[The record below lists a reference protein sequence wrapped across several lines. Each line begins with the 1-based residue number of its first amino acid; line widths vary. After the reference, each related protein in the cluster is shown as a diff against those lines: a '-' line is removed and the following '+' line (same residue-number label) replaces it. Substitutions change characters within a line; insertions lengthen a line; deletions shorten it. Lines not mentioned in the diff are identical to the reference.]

1 MNKKKVLKLSPL
13 LMLSLF
19 LCGCSDVPL
28 DSSQFLNRISF
39 NLWDFLA
46 VFAAFII
53 LIVIAFFFG
62 YKPVKGYI
70 KKRKD
75 YIEGNIKT
83 AEDRELKSRNIIN
96 EANEKAKEKQK
107 EALLIVEK
115 AKEDANKQ
123 KEQIINEAKDEAQNQ
138 IKNAQNQ
145 IAREIEASKDDIHKQ
160 IVDVAL
166 NASTKILEREVNEKD
181 NERLIDSFV
190 NDLKKDNK

>member
-1 MNKKKVLKLSPL
+1 MNKKKVLKLSSL

-28 DSSQFLNRISF
+28 DSNQFLDRISF

-62 YKPVKGYI
+62 YKPVKAYI